1 MPPVVLRGGTKS
13 VGIRIAM
20 AMAVYTNQVL
30 LVTTAAFSTS
40 SMTMPFSLQSSQ
52 LRSNISQQPKS
63 QSLALQSLLVP
74 PRFRFV
80 VPTTNRGMASKDCGC
95 DDNDDNNDDGD
106 GAPLQ
111 TRNGGNNTNNLENLS
126 IGNLLRKTVLTN
138 IEGNAVKLGDFIGDG
153 ENDTTIVV
161 FLRHLA

>member
-1 MPPVVLRGGTKS
+1 MSPVVLRGGGAKS

-30 LVTTAAFSTS
+30 LVTTAAAFSTS
-40 SMTMPFSLQSSQ
+40 SMTVPFSLQSSQ
-52 LRSNISQQPKS
+52 LRSNIPQQPKS
-63 QSLALQSLLVP
+63 QSLALQSSLLP
-74 PRFRFV
+74 QRFRFV

-95 DDNDDNNDDGD
+95 DDDDD

-111 TRNGGNNTNNLENLS
+111 TRNGENNTNNLENVS

-153 ENDTTIVV
+153 EDDATIVV

>member
-95 DDNDDNNDDGD
+95 DDNDDNDDD

-111 TRNGGNNTNNLENLS
+111 TRNGGYNTKYLENLR